1 MEHIQNVGVCSVCST
16 LAKRVFVSRSAH
28 FRWGFRM
35 CGFVCGCQL
44 MGGRT
49 PSLGVGATGNV
60 HGAGRIDWRKKLR
73 SRPDLSVLLS
83 VDRQRKKAKR
93 LWQSTARDSSSGV
106 PTNNARSARRQIAQP
121 MCRQESTFLLPVHSV
136 EFSNRLS
143 RLFKKRRRGRLM
155 ASEGTSTRNK

>member
-1 MEHIQNVGVCSVCST
+1 MFHFGEEGVCVEISSFSVGFSDVWI
-16 LAKRVFVSRSAH
+16 RMWVSVGGWAYAITS
-28 FRWGFRM
+28 
-35 CGFVCGCQL
+35 
-44 MGGRT
+44 GGRDGER
-49 PSLGVGATGNV
+49 LR
-60 HGAGRIDWRKKLR
+60 AGRIDWRKKLR

-106 PTNNARSARRQIAQP
+106 PTKNTKSARRQIAQP